1 MTCYHCGNY
10 CDPKHP
16 IVFDDKYF
24 CCQGCQ
30 TVYEILSANKLDKY
44 YTYEQTP
51 GARPEEAGEKYHFLD
66 NPQIVTKLLEFDEG
80 NTQNRLLI
88 YSSYS
93 L

>member
-16 IVFDDKYF
+16 IVFDDKHF

-51 GARPEEAGEKYHFLD
+51 GARPE
-66 NPQIVTKLLEFDEG
+66 
-80 NTQNRLLI
+80 
-88 YSSYS
+88 
-93 L
+93 